1 MPKGSWCYVRVS
13 FVVVSGR
20 DMAIL
25 AGHRTGRINRGV
37 LKSHYYHC
45 LLLPTAHSK
54 LRALLNEQAPG
65 NWLLPVPVTEK
76 TLGSTFAMKPRVYM
90 AA

>member
-1 MPKGSWCYVRVS
+1 MAKGSWCYVRVL

-25 AGHRTGRINRGV
+25 ASHRTRQDKHGGV
-37 LKSHYYHC
+37 KEPLPDR
-45 LLLPTAHSK
+45 LLLPTAYSK

-65 NWLLPVPVTEK
+65 NWRLPVPVA
-76 TLGSTFAMKPRVYM
+76 LGSTFAMKHGVYM
-90 AA
+90 TA